1 MRRTI
6 FFIAVVAVCS
16 LFLEISCNGAEVV
29 TQKDV
34 KIPMRDGVELS
45 ANITLPK
52 SEGAFP
58 AIIVRTP
65 YGKGNEE
72 DDGGDEVASE
82 GYVFLIQDC
91 RGTGQSG
98 GKWVPGLYDKRD
110 GLDTHKWVLEQPWCN
125 GKIATSGGSYL
136 GYTQVVTAPKAGD
149 YLKAMFTIVP
159 AVDWYKDITYVGGAF
174 RLQLTMGWGS
184 EMLKPT
190 EGEGA
195 GLPKNWDLEKAYWH
209 LPLSSWDETIGYEV
223 EFMRDWIAHPVY
235 DEYWQQS
242 GNAWDVQQVR
252 VPNIT
257 VTGWYD
263 IFIKQAFDYVS
274 AVRKQGGSATARK
287 HCHLVVGPW
296 GHGPNWVMG
305 ERDFGK
311 EKMIDVEQLQ
321 KRWFAHW
328 LKGQDT
334 GLDELAPYRIFVMG
348 KNIWRDENEWP
359 LKRAEYTKYY
369 FHSKGS
375 ANTLEG
381 DGSLSTEKCGDEP
394 SDKFVYDPENPV
406 PTHGGFLMLAE
417 GGPLNQREIE
427 KREDV
432 LVYTSKALEKDI
444 EVTGPVKVILYAAS
458 SATDTDWTGKLV
470 DVYPDG
476 RAFNLCDGIIRAR
489 YRDSPLGE
497 KLSLIEPR
505 KVYRYEIDLWVTSN
519 VFLKGHRIR
528 VEISSSN
535 FPRFDRNPNTGHKFG
550 ADAELQKARQEV
562 YHNKEYPSHIVLP
575 VIKDKGKS
583 EKIRHFSDFPV

>member
-1 MRRTI
+1 
-6 FFIAVVAVCS
+6 
-16 LFLEISCNGAEVV
+16 
-29 TQKDV
+29 
-34 KIPMRDGVELS
+34 MRDGVELS
-45 ANITLPK
+45 ANIVLPEA
-52 SEGAFP
+52 EGSFP
-58 AIIVRTP
+58 VIIVRTP
-65 YGKGNEE
+65 YGKGNP
-72 DDGGDEVASE
+72 DDEGEGDHWASR
-82 GYVFLIQDC
+82 GYGHVFQDC

-98 GKWVPGLYDKRD
+98 GRWEPGIYEAGD
-110 GLDTHKWVLEQPWCN
+110 GLDSYSWVLQQPWCD
-125 GKIATSGGSYL
+125 GKIGTSGGSYL
-136 GYTQVVTAPKAGD
+136 GYTQVISASQAGD

-159 AVDWYKDITYVGGAF
+159 AIDWYKGIAYVGGAF
-174 RLQLTMGWGS
+174 RLQMSMGWGS
-184 EMLKPT
+184 GMLKPT
-190 EGEGA
+190 KGEEA
-195 GLPKNWDLEKAYWH
+195 GLPEDWNLEKAYWH
-209 LPLSSWDETIGYEV
+209 LPLSRWDETIGYKV
-223 EFMRDWIAHPVY
+223 DFMRHWIAHPVY
-235 DEYWQQS
+235 DDYWVPA
-242 GNAWDVQQVR
+242 NAFKSIEQVKA
-252 VPNIT
+252 PNIT

-274 AVRKQGGSATARK
+274 AVRQQGGSAIARK

-311 EKMIDVEQLQ
+311 EKMMDVEQLQ

-359 LKRAEYTKYY
+359 LKRTEYTKYY
-369 FHSKGS
+369 FHSDGS
-375 ANTLEG
+375 ANTLKG
-381 DGSLSTEKCGDEP
+381 DGALSTEKCGDEP
-394 SDKFVYDPENPV
+394 GDKFVYDPENPV

-417 GGPLNQREIE
+417 GGPLDQREIE

-432 LVYTSKALEKDI
+432 LVYTSKALEKDM
-444 EVTGPVKVILYAAS
+444 EVTGPVKVVLYAAS

-497 KLSLIEPR
+497 KLSLIEPG

-550 ADAELQKARQEV
+550 TDAELQKAKQKV
-562 YHNKEYPSHIVLP
+562 YHNSEYPSCIVLP
-575 VIKDKGKS
+575 VIEG
-583 EKIRHFSDFPV
+583 